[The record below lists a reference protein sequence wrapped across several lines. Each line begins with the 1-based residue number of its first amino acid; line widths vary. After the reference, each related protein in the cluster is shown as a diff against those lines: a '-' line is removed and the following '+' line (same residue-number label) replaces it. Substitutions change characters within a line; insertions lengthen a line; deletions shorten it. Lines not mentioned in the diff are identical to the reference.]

1 MRFSLL
7 LVFLLAL
14 TGCQDDLLPSGEDK
28 RPSVI
33 AGSIGHLPTQKIAD
47 FTLPS
52 TQGGNLSL
60 SQLVNLDGNN
70 ATPADAVVIYF
81 TMWCS
86 TCTDHANSMV
96 SEVEPTFNGSKNIR
110 YLIVDYV
117 SGSLNTASQQLTA
130 PEYSFFDILVDA
142 NNSVQNQLHG
152 GMGIT
157 VIIDSQGIIH
167 MNQDYNVVKVVD
179 VLAGI

>member
-14 TGCQDDLLPSGEDK
+14 MGCQEDLMPSGEDK
-28 RPSVI
+28 RSVV

-52 TQGGNLSL
+52 TKGGDLSL
-60 SQLVNLDGNN
+60 SQLVNLDGSN
-70 ATPADAVVIYF
+70 ASPVDAVVIYF

-86 TCTDHANSMV
+86 TCYDHTYSIAG
-96 SEVEPTFNGSKNIR
+96 EIEPAFNGSKNIR
-110 YLIVDYV
+110 YLLVDYV
-117 SGSLNTASQQLTA
+117 SGDINWAAQQLTA
-130 PEYSFFDILVDA
+130 PAYSFFDILVDG

-152 GMGIT
+152 SMGTT

-167 MNQDYNVVKVVD
+167 MNQNYNVVKVVE
-179 VLAGI
+179 VLNGI